1 MTPLQIASLV
11 GLLIYFAVLLFAVSK
26 DKKNT
31 SVLDCFFAG
40 RSLPFWALS
49 ITFIASWWG
58 GRLGNFYGR
67 SRLFRR
73 SGGILVLRCPCSALH
88 VSDDSGS
95 QGDSP
100 GGISDTG

>member
-31 SVLDCFFAG
+31 SVLDYFFAG

-58 GRLGNFYGR
+58 AGSAFSTADLAYSDGLGAF
-67 SRLFRR
+67 
-73 SGGILVLRCPCSALH
+73 
-88 VSDDSGS
+88 
-95 QGDSP
+95 
-100 GGISDTG
+100 

>member
-31 SVLDCFFAG
+31 SVLDCFFAD

-49 ITFIASWWG
+49 ITFIASW
-58 GRLGNFYGR
+58 
-67 SRLFRR
+67 
-73 SGGILVLRCPCSALH
+73 
-88 VSDDSGS
+88 
-95 QGDSP
+95 
-100 GGISDTG
+100 